1 MTPPCGGPKG
11 RCGKAT
17 YPTSRLT
24 PGTFAWNGG
33 TRSGGYSATFKLAE
47 AGVDLDAVKDLLG
60 HESLATTGIYV
71 HASRERLRRAVEKL
85 PNPLE
90 R

>member
-1 MTPPCGGPKG
+1 M
-11 RCGKAT
+11 
-17 YPTSRLT
+17 
-24 PGTFAWNGG
+24 
-33 TRSGGYSATFKLAE
+33 AE

-85 PNPLE
+85 PTPLE